1 MRAVDVFEEL
11 GRCIAPFD
19 LQKIDNALTDQPS
32 QFDADARWHTH
43 TDGWP
48 HTTADRVAFD
58 GNALVAGT
66 IAVCMLGAYLPVGD
80 PRRLGVPKLH
90 AKILARLAN
99 PELMLFAGSKLTEIT
114 GKPYIPPGYQSQP
127 QHHGVDNGAIVT
139 AHGYVYFRPARCTSP
154 EDIARVRDA
163 AELHYPQSTF
173 PWSGLYHPWHA
184 LTSPGVA
191 ALVKRAAESPLAA
204 GQSELDP
211 RLSVPKLV
219 DAAMAKHA
227 LDRDAATLYLQTLA
241 LVDCSDVSIRDI
253 NGWTQTTAKKA
264 IAKLVSSKLAEE
276 RKELRANRKLQ
287 LPGTWEKLFPPHPAV
302 EASKLPLY
310 DAKMVGPAL
319 AAPLGRVVPLR
330 PIHEIF
336 EAAWAAHTA

>member
-1 MRAVDVFEEL
+1 V
-11 GRCIAPFD
+11 
-19 LQKIDNALTDQPS
+19 
-32 QFDADARWHTH
+32 
-43 TDGWP
+43 
-48 HTTADRVAFD
+48 
-58 GNALVAGT
+58 
-66 IAVCMLGAYLPVGD
+66 
-80 PRRLGVPKLH
+80 
-90 AKILARLAN
+90 
-99 PELMLFAGSKLTEIT
+99 
-114 GKPYIPPGYQSQP
+114 
-127 QHHGVDNGAIVT
+127 
-139 AHGYVYFRPARCTSP
+139 
-154 EDIARVRDA
+154 
-163 AELHYPQSTF
+163 
-173 PWSGLYHPWHA
+173 
-184 LTSPGVA
+184 TSPGVA
-191 ALVKRAAESPLAA
+191 ALVKRATESPLAA

-253 NGWTQTTAKKA
+253 NDWTQTTAKKA

-319 AAPLGRVVPLR
+319 SAPLGRVVPLR

-336 EAAWAAHTA
+336 EAAWAAH